1 LRRADTAERATMLPH
16 FGRRA
21 CVAPRII
28 GIIASFPAGTILADA
43 GLSLAAADSLEIP
56 F

>member
-1 LRRADTAERATMLPH
+1 LRRTARLDRATMLPH

-28 GIIASFPAGTILADA
+28 GIASFPAGTIFADA